1 MPEDRDDSNI
11 SNSPL
16 TWLADAP
23 LFLDSEQVTAF
34 YDAIIR
40 PEFEAGIIT
49 LSKSQMRAKK
59 TSREG
64 SLSGEASIS
73 ALVKKIFP
81 FLDAKVSI
89 DGKVAREKSDSEGAS
104 DTIELREISTP
115 QRQLIQ
121 LALHYMADLPDRL
134 VYAVDRSDMSWADDD
149 YARTLPRA
157 LVFLELPEETIM
169 IPAAA
174 ELNEGRVIT
183 FFDKLIPALSG
194 RTNTIPEDFPA
205 DHSASPDS
213 LKDLRSK
220 YWRWY
225 SDNFDSH
232 KAMTVVESAIF
243 ESRGRVR
250 WIDFRVVPTN
260 TSKAVQ
266 FHMAGREQYDTG
278 VFAYNF
284 IRRGYRHGLRIIGTL
299 KSGPDLNVLAVF
311 ER

>member
-1 MPEDRDDSNI
+1 
-11 SNSPL
+11 
-16 TWLADAP
+16 
-23 LFLDSEQVTAF
+23 LDSEQVTAF

>member
-1 MPEDRDDSNI
+1 
-11 SNSPL
+11 
-16 TWLADAP
+16 